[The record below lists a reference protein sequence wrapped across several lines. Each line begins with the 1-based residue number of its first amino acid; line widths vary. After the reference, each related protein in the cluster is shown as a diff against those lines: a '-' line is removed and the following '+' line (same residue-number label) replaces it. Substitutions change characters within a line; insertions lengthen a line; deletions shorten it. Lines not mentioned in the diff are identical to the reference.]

1 MAKTSSLRIAL
12 YYVYIDIP
20 ASQLR
25 EQVEFHRNTCQERD
39 VKGRIRISKE
49 GINGVLSGELEA
61 LHQYEQLATE
71 QLGLEEGCLNVKY
84 CLLRED
90 IPFQSQIF
98 DELIVQKTASVIC
111 LFDAEPKKN
120 TKNRR
125 RRKLATR
132 QGCENKKAMEGV
144 EECTGVEL
152 DARLRLSRLQ
162 GEMME
167 NTPAQH
173 LNPDEWHQH
182 LSCATNPLLLDCR
195 NVYESRIGYFA
206 SEEAPTL
213 LTNTRKYSDLPKLLV
228 SNPDVREKQEIF
240 MYCTVSPFRERL
252 LYGALFSQSNNP
264 HECRFKGGSTVR
276 AR

>member
-1 MAKTSSLRIAL
+1 M
-12 YYVYIDIP
+12 YIDIP

-25 EQVEFHRNTCQERD
+25 EQVEYHRDTCQERD

-61 LHQYEQLATE
+61 LRQYEQLVTE
-71 QLGLEEGCLNVKY
+71 QLGLEEVSLNVKY

-98 DELIVQKTASVIC
+98 DELIVKKTATVIC

-120 TKNRR
+120 AKNRR
-125 RRKLATR
+125 RRKPAIR
-132 QGCENKKAMEGV
+132 RRCENEKAMEGV
-144 EECTGVEL
+144 EECIGVEL
-152 DARLRLSRLQ
+152 DTRLHLSRLQ
-162 GEMME
+162 GQMME

-173 LNPDEWHQH
+173 LNPDEWHEH

-213 LTNTRKYSDLPKLLV
+213 LTNTRKYSDLPKLLI

-240 MYCTVSPFRERL
+240 MYCTVSPFPQRW
-252 LYGALFSQSNNP
+252 LYGALSSQCDKP
-264 HECRFKGGSTVR
+264 HECRLKGGSTVR